1 MFWKEVE
8 HSCQSLDIE
17 EPTLPRR
24 RKLLKNLDE
33 GSEGILFQNPKDC
46 YRKSYFEAISII
58 ISSIQERFDQPGYRM
73 YKNIGSLIIATI
85 KGETAEEFFAAV
97 TEFYSNDIDIDQL
110 HLHLQLLATNY
121 PQEQKE
127 SVTVRNVCVLFSKNL
142 NI

>member
-1 MFWKEVE
+1 MFWKKVE

-24 RKLLKNLDE
+24 RKLHRKLDE
-33 GSEGILFQNPKDC
+33 GSERILFQNPKDY
-46 YRKSYFEAISII
+46 YRKSYFEAIGII

-73 YKNIGSLIIATI
+73 YKNIESVIIATI

-97 TEFYSNDIDIDQL
+97 TKFYSNDTDIDQL
-110 HLHLQLLATNY
+110 RLHLQLLATNY

-127 SVTVRNVCVLFSKNL
+127 SVTVRDVCVYFQK
-142 NI
+142 I